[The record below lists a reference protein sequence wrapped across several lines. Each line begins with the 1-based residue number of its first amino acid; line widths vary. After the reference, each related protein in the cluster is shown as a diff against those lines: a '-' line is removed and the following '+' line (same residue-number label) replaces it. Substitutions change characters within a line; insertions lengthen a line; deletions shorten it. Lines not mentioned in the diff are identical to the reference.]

1 MHAIIF
7 RALINNK
14 DIYNTMKVV
23 STTNIVPP
31 SSSSYEVMNGINKTS
46 NKLNLSSSKSYESNQ
61 SSVTTEYRNEEYQQR
76 EDDAATDNNERDTNS
91 PTNTLLSWNDL
102 PDQSAERKG
111 LNDLPLDTTDIVEVE
126 EDNDATDTHH
136 VATCGLFD
144 SSNRFDDDTNADG
157 DKSTVISEVVTKEE
171 EKEDVEE
178 LEQGGCGLFGSNFD
192 DTGSKG
198 SDKSSVISEVV
209 EDIKQFMVD
218 ATQSD
223 NDSTTIGTAEE
234 SMDDD
239 GQYNTN
245 IDKVVSMDDDGQDTV
260 EEEED
265 DGQDTIESVP
275 TEETGS
281 TTTEVETL
289 ETDETSTLQSKYT
302 MDTIDSEAEVDDS
315 NTTTWFGKLFSSE
328 AKKPNIELGDE
339 KPVQEEEGSVV
350 GSVVKD
356 LASKVDD
363 VTKAAVLKP
372 MEDVIFPP
380 TVEEQEELAKMEE
393 EKTQVA
399 TREVAAESSHAKSS
413 SWFGGLFSSLV
424 SSDEPAAVEK
434 EPANEEGSVVQ
445 DLASKVQEAS
455 AVVTEALK
463 PVEDIIF
470 PQAVTEEEKL
480 AQEDDP
486 LLNLASSMEQVVA
499 ETVTVSKVP
508 EQKKRWK
515 VRISTK
521 KIRSIFAKKKAAQAK
536 DEGILYSM

>member
-1 MHAIIF
+1 
-7 RALINNK
+7 
-14 DIYNTMKVV
+14 MKVI
-23 STTNIVPP
+23 SSITPP
-31 SSSSYEVMNGINKTS
+31 SSFSYDEKNAKTNKIN
-46 NKLNLSSSKSYESNQ
+46 LSKSYESNQ

-76 EDDAATDNNERDTNS
+76 GQDDDATDTNERRDTNS
-91 PTNTLLSWNDL
+91 PANTLLSWKDL

-111 LNDLPLDTTDIVEVE
+111 LNDTSVTTDVEVE

-144 SSNRFDDDTNADG
+144 TSNRFNEDVSADG
-157 DKSTVISEVVTKEE
+157 DKSTVISEVVTEEEEE

-178 LEQGGCGLFGSNFD
+178 VEQGGCGLFESNFD

-239 GQYNTN
+239 NLYNTN

-363 VTKAAVLKP
+363 VTKAAVWKP

-380 TVEEQEELAKMEE
+380 TVREQEELAKMEE

-399 TREVAAESSHAKSS
+399 TGEVAAESSHAKSS

>member
-1 MHAIIF
+1 
-7 RALINNK
+7 
-14 DIYNTMKVV
+14 MKVI
-23 STTNIVPP
+23 SASSITPP
-31 SSSSYEVMNGINKTS
+31 SSVNAAINKTG
-46 NKLNLSSSKSYESNQ
+46 KINLSSSKSYESNQ

-91 PTNTLLSWNDL
+91 PTNTLLSWKDL
-102 PDQSAERKG
+102 PDQSFERKG
-111 LNDLPLDTTDIVEVE
+111 LNDLPLDTTDVVEVVE
-126 EDNDATDTHH
+126 EDNDATTN
-136 VATCGLFD
+136 ATCGSFGT
-144 SSNRFDDDTNADG
+144 SNRFDDDTNADG
-157 DKSTVISEVVTKEE
+157 DKSTVISEVVTEE
-171 EKEDVEE
+171 DEKEDAEE
-178 LEQGGCGLFGSNFD
+178 LEVEGSSNACGLFESKFD

-198 SDKSSVISEVV
+198 SDRSSVISEVV
-209 EDIKQFMVD
+209 EDIKQFI
-218 ATQSD
+218 AGGSSNEN
-223 NDSTTIGTAEE
+223 NDL
-234 SMDDD
+234 
-239 GQYNTN
+239 YNTN

-315 NTTTWFGKLFSSE
+315 NTTT
-328 AKKPNIELGDE
+328 
-339 KPVQEEEGSVV
+339 EEGSVV

-399 TREVAAESSHAKSS
+399 TGEVAAESSHAKSS
-413 SWFGGLFSSLV
+413 SWLGVLFSSLV